1 MLALKSLI
9 KTITVEEKQNKYIFT
24 NQCGWA
30 RIIAVASLEEQTK

>member
-9 KTITVEEKQNKYIFT
+9 KTVEEKQNKYIFT